1 MMNNIRRQYEE
12 SSHRPKKNENP
23 LVTEL
28 KSVVDK
34 FTKEQLEDVVVSEKK
49 LREVLANI
57 KNNKDK
63 LAEAKNH
70 ERVLLATIAKMKD
83 R

>member
-1 MMNNIRRQYEE
+1 MNNIRRQYGE
-12 SSHRPKKNENP
+12 SVNKAKKNENP

-70 ERVLLATIAKMKD
+70 ERILLDTIKRMKS
-83 R
+83 